1 MWSSTLSLWK
11 RSADCEFICFS
22 LLLFHVH
29 YYYSCYVLVCCM
41 FCVMRSLSCS
51 FLVLH
56 QVYGSLV
63 YPLVF
68 VIPSL
73 CVFMFFVFPWLA
85 FFSYGVS
92 LFLFG
97 LHFPSFDYW
106 ISSFFLSLVVSS
118 VLESFICLCLYGPFV
133 SFGLSLLLHLFLPL
147 FLSLCRHACLL
158 HCRLFSLYVFYRC
171 SFFTYPVLFMI
182 RWISHFPIIYRFM
195 VVWFSFFR
203 LLCSSYVIV

>member
-1 MWSSTLSLWK
+1 MYLYVVCFVLCV
-11 RSADCEFICFS
+11 RCRVRFLFFIRFT
-22 LLLFHVH
+22 VH
-29 YYYSCYVLVCCM
+29 WCIP
-41 FCVMRSLSCS
+41 S
-51 FLVLH
+51 FLSFLRYVC
-56 QVYGSLV
+56 
-63 YPLVF
+63 
-68 VIPSL
+68 L
-73 CVFMFFVFPWLA
+73 CFFVFPWLA

-171 SFFTYPVLFMI
+171 SFFTYPVLFML
-182 RWISHFPIIYRFM
+182 RWISHFPIIHRFM